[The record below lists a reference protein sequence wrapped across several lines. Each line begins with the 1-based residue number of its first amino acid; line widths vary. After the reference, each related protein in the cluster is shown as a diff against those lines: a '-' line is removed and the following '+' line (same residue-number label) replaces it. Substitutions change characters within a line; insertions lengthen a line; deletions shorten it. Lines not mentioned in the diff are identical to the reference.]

1 MTNPRLHT
9 SVTVR
14 SGSQVSNRT
23 NPDYYFFPLCG
34 TLLSFHSYLF
44 CCCLLSFCIYVT
56 NGNPKLSASFQKCLK
71 IWWMYYERLSG
82 WFFTILLRIPVFPI
96 LDSLFPDIVY
106 VFFFFPSIS
115 YSDFL
120 KNTLLLFKLL
130 SFIFTHDDSLAGNR
144 ILGQK
149 LFVF

>member
-1 MTNPRLHT
+1 
-9 SVTVR
+9 
-14 SGSQVSNRT
+14 
-23 NPDYYFFPLCG
+23 
-34 TLLSFHSYLF
+34 
-44 CCCLLSFCIYVT
+44 
-56 NGNPKLSASFQKCLK
+56 
-71 IWWMYYERLSG
+71 MYYERLSG

-96 LDSLFPDIVY
+96 LDSLFPDIMY
-106 VFFFFPSIS
+106 VFYFFPSIS